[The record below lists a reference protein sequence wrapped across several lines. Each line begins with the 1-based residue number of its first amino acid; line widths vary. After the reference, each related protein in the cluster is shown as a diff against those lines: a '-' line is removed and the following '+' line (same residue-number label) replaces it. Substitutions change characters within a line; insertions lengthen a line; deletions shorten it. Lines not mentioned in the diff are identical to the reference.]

1 MAVASVVGNL
11 VFCSMAGYAFARLR
25 FIGSGLAFL
34 LILATLMVPFQVVMI
49 PTLLIVRGL
58 GLVDTLGALIVPNLV
73 TPFGIFLL
81 RQFFRTLPVEIEEA
95 ARIDGASRL
104 GTLVK
109 IVLPQMK
116 APLATVAIM
125 TLLWRWN
132 DFLWPLIAIQT
143 ESRYTLPL
151 GLASF
156 QGAHFTNWPLLMAGT
171 LMSQLPMLIVFI
183 LAQRWFVQSLA
194 SSGSRDRKG
203 MARIVLD
210 KLRKVF
216 PGKPPTV
223 ALEGLD
229 LTIEDG
235 ELLILVGPSGC
246 GKTTALRCVA
256 GLETPTSG
264 RILIGD
270 REVQDL
276 PPRRRDVAMVFQNYA
291 LYPHLLRLQEPR
303 LRAQGA
309 SASTRAE
316 IDRRVREMAAMLGL
330 EQLLDRKP
338 AQLSGGQSQRVA
350 MGRALVRDPQAFL
363 LDEPLSN
370 LDAKLRGQMRADI
383 LALQRRVGVT
393 SLYVTHDQS
402 EAMTLGDRIAVL
414 NAGVLLQLG
423 TPEEVFRR
431 PRNLF
436 VAAFMGTPS
445 MNLLRGRV
453 DGGVLAGRRPAPAGR
468 RPRPTPP
475 SSSASGRRR
484 CCRRA
489 RAPGLPLI
497 DMKVELVEELGNETL
512 VYGEVAGEV
521 AAIDVD
527 PALPPPLPGSRARI
541 CARLSGF
548 TDVRPGEKLPL
559 AVRLDR
565 LHLFEATGGEALRC
579 PRRRSPSPVQT
590 GGPRPRRICLRVRI
604 ENQHSTRFIQ
614 LAPVGVKWKVTRLWR
629 ASQRC
634 TSGVQCVE
642 ELSSTMC
649 SSPCGNS
656 RTTRRRK
663 ARNSW

>member
-1 MAVASVVGNL
+1 
-11 VFCSMAGYAFARLR
+11 
-25 FIGSGLAFL
+25 
-34 LILATLMVPFQVVMI
+34 
-49 PTLLIVRGL
+49 
-58 GLVDTLGALIVPNLV
+58 
-73 TPFGIFLL
+73 
-81 RQFFRTLPVEIEEA
+81 
-95 ARIDGASRL
+95 
-104 GTLVK
+104 
-109 IVLPQMK
+109 
-116 APLATVAIM
+116 
-125 TLLWRWN
+125 
-132 DFLWPLIAIQT
+132 
-143 ESRYTLPL
+143 
-151 GLASF
+151 
-156 QGAHFTNWPLLMAGT
+156 
-171 LMSQLPMLIVFI
+171 
-183 LAQRWFVQSLA
+183 
-194 SSGSRDRKG
+194 

-216 PGKPPTV
+216 AGKPPTV

-264 RILIGD
+264 RVLIGD

-291 LYPHLLRLQEPR
+291 LYPHYSVYKNLAFGLTEHRVE
-303 LRAQGA
+303 
-309 SASTRAE
+309 RAE
-316 IDRRVREMAAMLGL
+316 VDRRVREMAAMLGL
-330 EQLLDRKP
+330 EQLLGRKP

-370 LDAKLRGQMRADI
+370 LDAKLRGQMRSDI

-453 DGGVLAGRRPAPAGR
+453 DGGVVAAGDLRLQVAGLADAPVVVGFRPEALLPAREAG
-468 RPRPTPP
+468 
-475 SSSASGRRR
+475 
-484 CCRRA
+484 
-489 RAPGLPLI
+489 GLPTV
-497 DMKVELVEELGNETL
+497 DMEVELVEELGNETL

-521 AAIDVD
+521 ASIDVD

-548 TDVRPGEKLPL
+548 TDVHPGEKLPL
-559 AVRLDR
+559 ALRLDR
-565 LHLFEATGGEALRC
+565 LHLFEATGGEALTL
-579 PRRRSPSPVQT
+579 PSPPVAVT
-590 GGPRPRRICLRVRI
+590 GSNG
-604 ENQHSTRFIQ
+604 E
-614 LAPVGVKWKVTRLWR
+614 
-629 ASQRC
+629 ASR
-634 TSGVQCVE
+634 S
-642 ELSSTMC
+642 
-649 SSPCGNS
+649 
-656 RTTRRRK
+656 
-663 ARNSW
+663 